1 MAAAGTYR
9 SSKMVLFLLEK
20 GAKISAID
28 SVLFFFSLFQKNF
41 QMNLLKYFFLQQH
54 NSLEELLFIMQH
66 LYHMII

>member
-20 GAKISAID
+20 GVKISAID
-28 SVLFFFSLFQKNF
+28 SVLFFSLFQKNF